1 MMARFILLGV
11 LLVALVCTAGCF
23 TYDQAHNQS
32 HLYMIKNDLRIIH
45 EDLDFMMGFD
55 TPSHASRSLY

>member
-1 MMARFILLGV
+1 MART
-11 LLVALVCTAGCF
+11 LLVCMLLAALVCVSGCF
-23 TYDQAHNQS
+23 TYDPVHNQS

-45 EDLDFMMGFD
+45 EDVDFMLGFD